1 MKDLLIAFLL
11 AVSYTVMVA
20 ILTTGSTNII
30 NMFVDV
36 TSFGILP
43 YAVLGIGF
51 GTLLYNVCYEPILAT
66 H

>member
-30 NMFVDV
+30 NMFVDL
-36 TSFGILP
+36 TSYGILP
-43 YAVLGIGF
+43 YAILGVAF

-66 H
+66 Y